1 MQQRQIYL
9 QRARE
14 CMRNQRQKQRAEQRP
29 KFTPQFRSVLV
40 PSYFQRLSED
50 VSARRRQEKLPKT
63 YCGAR
68 LFLKDDE
75 TESNCAERMEK
86 ICEFCSAKLYPGEA
100 ADNTA
105 SICCHKSKAY
115 HQIPVH
121 PAVVPKTAISTPFGL
136 FEFRYMMFGL
146 RNAAQTFQRFMDDT
160 LRDLPFVF
168 PYLDDTLVASTSV
181 EEHVGHLRKLFDR
194 YRERDW

>member
-14 CMRNQRQKQRAEQRP
+14 CMRNQRQKQRAEQRQQ
-29 KFTPQFRSVLV
+29 FTPQFSSVLV

-63 YCGAR
+63 YCGAH

-75 TESNCAERMEK
+75 IESSCAERMEK

-105 SICCHKSKAY
+105 SICCHICLPPISVRDELKELIERNDGITKNYLENIRKFNNGLAFATV
-115 HQIPVH
+115 QVNFVNIPGRG
-121 PAVVPKTAISTPFGL
+121 PFC
-136 FEFRYMMFGL
+136 F
-146 RNAAQTFQRFMDDT
+146 
-160 LRDLPFVF
+160 
-168 PYLDDTLVASTSV
+168 
-181 EEHVGHLRKLFDR
+181 KL
-194 YRERDW
+194 E